1 MQCGWSKLAPSP
13 FLFFAPQ
20 TRYYTQR
27 SIDSKY
33 IMKIDLH
40 YDEGS
45 DSNDESLAK
54 EEEREE
60 GKEEIVVA
68 SDEAVAQMQ
77 AILGSTSSPET
88 PPDNASLNSDDSSI
102 SDSNLL
108 GTSNPVT
115 ALDEEDSWQ
124 FDLGVMENKKE
135 KVEEQAAKTSTFNK
149 EDMNDFDAISKATMM
164 SEELS
169 VISLELEEADR
180 AMKSLLLG
188 KENELKEFRKS
199 APARSKSSDDAMKGV
214 FTPELLEKRKQ
225 DRANRL
231 ARARERIARDKRTF
245 ELREE
250 EETKKLKEQEAKKKE
265 YDMSLDARRDRA
277 YQWYGR
283 CGQPNRK
290 TLKKKIAELKHKEGV
305 SQEDVELLPWNFN
318 GTLVNVSQMISMQMD
333 N

>member
-1 MQCGWSKLAPSP
+1 
-13 FLFFAPQ
+13 
-20 TRYYTQR
+20 
-27 SIDSKY
+27 
-33 IMKIDLH
+33 MKVNLD

-45 DSNDESLAK
+45 DSDDESLV
-54 EEEREE
+54 EEKVE

-68 SDEAVAQMQ
+68 SKEAVSRMQ
-77 AILGSTSSPET
+77 AVLSSTSTPET
-88 PPDNASLNSDDSSI
+88 PPDNTSVHSDDSSI
-102 SDSNLL
+102 SDRNLM

-115 ALDEEDSWQ
+115 VLEEEDSWQ
-124 FDLGVMENKKE
+124 FDLGVMENKME
-135 KVEEQAAKTSTFNK
+135 KVAEQATKTSTFNK
-149 EDMNDFDAISKATMM
+149 EETNGDDANSKVTML

-188 KENELKEFRKS
+188 KENDLKEFRRC
-199 APARSKSSDDAMKGV
+199 APGRSKSSDHATKGV
-214 FTPELLEKRKQ
+214 LTPEFLEQRKQ

-245 ELREE
+245 QLREE
-250 EETKKLKEQEAKKKE
+250 EETTRLQEEETKKKE
-265 YDMSLDARRDRA
+265 YDMSEEARRDRA
-277 YQWYGR
+277 YKWYGR

-290 TLKKKIAELKHKEGV
+290 ALKKKIAALQHKQGV
-305 SQEDVELLPWNFN
+305 SPEDVDLLPWNFN